1 MRRLVL
7 AVLGLVALL
16 VAGPAA
22 PAAGS
27 RPPGR
32 PLPAFVLGGM
42 AFGYLPSGL
51 GTTTDFA
58 YHFQRVDFRARVWES
73 PIPEG
78 WTVDLDVDVMRGNR
92 LTDPQ
97 ALHDWFISY
106 DQRPPAEAQYVPVRV
121 TGLRGWRCQDQVF
134 WLVHPGLAI
143 SVQLN
148 RRAWTT
154 HQVLRIARSARELS
168 VGRTTG

>member
-1 MRRLVL
+1 MRRIGVL
-7 AVLGLVALL
+7 IVVLTALAVALL
-16 VAGPAA
+16 VPAV

-32 PLPAFVLGGM
+32 PLPAFVLDGM
-42 AFGYLPSGL
+42 AFGYLPPGL

-58 YHFQRVDFRARVWES
+58 YHFQRVDFIARVWES
-73 PIPEG
+73 QIPEG
-78 WTVDLDVDVMRGNR
+78 WTVDLDVDVMRGKR
-92 LTDPQ
+92 LTSGL

-106 DQRPPAEAQYVPVRV
+106 DQRPPAEAHYVATRV
-121 TGLRGWRCQDQVF
+121 NGHPGWRCQDQVF

-148 RRAWTT
+148 KNRWNRR
-154 HQVLRIARSARELS
+154 QLMSIALSARE
-168 VGRTTG
+168 VAARR